1 MRILKSRL
9 ALMMQFSLVAASFLL
24 MPSPGY
30 AATNNAEERRDARDT
45 KQTTR
50 QDSRE
55 AKQDCRAADQKNN
68 ANCRQEHRDSKQDG
82 RKAARDIKY

>member
-9 ALMMQFSLVAASFLL
+9 ALMTQSALVAASFLL
-24 MPSPGY
+24 MAGPGY

-68 ANCRQEHRDSKQDG
+68 ASCRQENRDSKQDG
-82 RKAARDIKY
+82 RKEARDIKY